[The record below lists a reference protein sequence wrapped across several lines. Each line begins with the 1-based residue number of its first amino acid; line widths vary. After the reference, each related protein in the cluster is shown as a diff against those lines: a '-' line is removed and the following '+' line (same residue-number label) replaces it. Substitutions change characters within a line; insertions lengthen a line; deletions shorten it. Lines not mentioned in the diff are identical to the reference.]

1 MIEINQKKKV
11 AFDAQDDTTEE
22 TTTES
27 DIETEGANYV
37 KSHHRKPTGMP
48 LVKIKGRG

>member
-37 KSHHRKPTGMP
+37 KSNHRKPTGMP
-48 LVKIKGRG
+48 LVKIKE